1 MYVVFNS
8 REAAENAFRHM
19 AGVHVPIRDTNN
31 LGMSG
36 LKEEESAA
44 RPQTFILLCSLWKTI
59 QKPGVVNPIANT
71 PERVDADYDACC
83 RLLTALERYWVRVG
97 EKVDVQGVKSAWQ
110 TVLEEVKAKCEWLT
124 KRELVDMM
132 VYYLRRVYGYEYWT
146 FQYLAEYG
154 VCYHVREW
162 RRSDP

>member
-1 MYVVFNS
+1 MFNT
-8 REAAENAFRHM
+8 REDAENAFRHM

-36 LKEEESAA
+36 LKEEEGVT

-71 PERVDADYDACC
+71 PERVDKDYDACC
-83 RLLTALERYWVRVG
+83 RLLTVLEHYWVRAR
-97 EKVDVQGVKSAWQ
+97 ERVDVQGVKSAWQ
-110 TVLEEVKAKCEWLT
+110 TVLEAIKEKCEWVA
-124 KRELVDMM
+124 KRDLVDVM

-146 FQYLAEYG
+146 FQYRAEYG
-154 VCYHVREW
+154 VCYHVW
-162 RRSDP
+162 KQG